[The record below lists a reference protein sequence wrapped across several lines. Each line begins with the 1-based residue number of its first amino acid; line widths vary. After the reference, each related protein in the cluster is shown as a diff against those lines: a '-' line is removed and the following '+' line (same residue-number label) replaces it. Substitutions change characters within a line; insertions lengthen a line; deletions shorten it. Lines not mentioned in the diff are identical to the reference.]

1 MLPHTLHTSSALL
14 EDLESGAYAPGAD
27 PETDRAIRLNEGLNE
42 FLTQSQSDPTAPDA
56 VFDALRQIYDAS
68 A

>member
-1 MLPHTLHTSSALL
+1 MEELIRI
-14 EDLESGAYAPGAD
+14 GAYAPGAD

-42 FLTQSQSDPTAPDA
+42 FLTQSQSDPTSPDA